1 MRLLLIRHGQTPA
14 NVRGELDTAAPG
26 PALTELGRAQ
36 AAAIPDALASEHID
50 GIYVSRLIRTQ
61 QTAAPLARTRG
72 EMHRVVL
79 PGIHEIEAGKLE
91 GRTDKRAVR
100 KYVKTIWAWGGGNLS
115 KRMPGAGD
123 GHEFYGRFDADIA
136 RVAAEHDP
144 DATVAVFSHGAAIR
158 VWTAARATNI
168 APDFPGRQ
176 HLDNTGIVAL
186 EGSPTEGWIVT
197 RWGGE
202 PLGGAQLNDP
212 NADDITGETL
222 DEAVE

>member
-36 AAAIPDALASEHID
+36 AAAVPDALASERID
-50 GIYVSRLIRTQ
+50 GIYASRLVRTQ
-61 QTAAPLARTRG
+61 QTAAPLARVRG

-79 PGIHEIEAGKLE
+79 PGIHEIEAGNLE

-100 KYVKTIWAWGGGNLS
+100 KYVKTIWAWGDGDLS
-115 KRMPGAGD
+115 RRMPGAGD

-136 RVAAEHDP
+136 RVTSEHAP

-176 HLDNTGIVAL
+176 HLDNTGVVAL
-186 EGSPTEGWIVT
+186 EGSPAQGWIVT
-197 RWGGE
+197 HWGGE
-202 PLGGAQLNDP
+202 PLGGAGLTDP
-212 NADDITGETL
+212 TADDITGETL
-222 DEAVE
+222 DEAIE